1 MTGDWA
7 DSAADRRV
15 SLGLAGVEYGEYEE
29 YPEYGVSQ
37 YRQVGIETSTDPYRC
52 CAGLKVYVNL

>member
-7 DSAADRRV
+7 ASAADRRV
-15 SLGLAGVEYGEYEE
+15 SLDLAGVEYGEYEE

-37 YRQVGIETSTDPYRC
+37 YHQVGIETSTDQYRS
-52 CAGLKVYVNL
+52 CAGTKVNDL